1 MLKQTL
7 RLVLLPAAAAVLVA
21 CGGGGGSPQ
30 QAASLNFSG
39 LVAVGAALSGAKVDV
54 YQATGDLVQ
63 SVTASEDGSYTINIP
78 STVQM
83 PLVFKAVKDETVLF
97 SPVSSASITRVN
109 VTPLTNLVAA
119 QLSSTGNPAQLIDQI
134 KSGAVVVDSNKVQT
148 IVSSINEALDPLLS
162 NTNARGFD
170 PISGQ
175 FQANGSGYDQALNS
189 LNIAINPTGQSS
201 NIIVTV
207 KAAVSAS
214 EELPEIKFVSNQ
226 KPPVLPASV
235 VDAKLPPPSTDGL
248 IQEFLSKLNACYQL
262 PSSDRVDGDT
272 TVKAPVC
279 KQIFYKE
286 DSTTFEN
293 NGGKVGKNK
302 AWASLWNQNVQSIRI
317 TSGTMLY
324 ANKNGDMLVSW
335 RNESKDGNVSFSRV
349 WLRPDDGQL
358 RAYGNQYKYPFNVKP
373 MAEARESLNTNKSYF
388 SAGFNIELT
397 NIIGLNNSSIFKK
410 VLVTPPNG
418 KTLEFV
424 PQSSLDYLAITGTT
438 TSIIRL
444 AGQFW
449 DPALSNRNPR
459 ELKENLI
466 WAKNK
471 NDQDL
476 DWSASE
482 IQSIPNIGTWKAEF
496 ILQNNPNNDPNP
508 VQYSVVTS
516 RPLTVE
522 EVRNRSFTKLLDGV
536 KTEIRSN
543 SNQSGFLPLEE
554 GKKIEAV
561 GPDSSDVW
569 MVPDQALRPTYL
581 AIQGYYNDNSNYPRW
596 NDGVA
601 ISMNQRKATISCTS
615 QSNTDYHCSKNISN
629 GYSEKSRMDL
639 IQFYANDM
647 NEMQWLSF
655 FAIYK
660 ANFKN

>member
-1 MLKQTL
+1 MLKSIVKWT
-7 RLVLLPAAAAVLVA
+7 LLPAAAAVLVA
-21 CGGGGGSPQ
+21 CGGGGGSAQ
-30 QAASLNFSG
+30 QASSLTFSG
-39 LVAVGAALSGAKVDV
+39 VVAVGAALSGAKVDV

-119 QLSSTGNPAQLIDQI
+119 QLSSTGNPDQLIDQI
-134 KSGAVVVDSNKVQT
+134 KSGAAVVDSNKVQS
-148 IVSSINEALDPLLS
+148 IVSSLNEALDPLLR
-162 NTNARGFD
+162 NTNTSGFD

-214 EELPEIKFVSNQ
+214 EDLPEIKFVSNQ
-226 KPPVLPASV
+226 KPPALPASV
-235 VDAKLPPPSTDGL
+235 VEAKLPPPSTDGL
-248 IQEFLSKLNACYQL
+248 IEAFLGKLNACYQL
-262 PSSDRVDGDT
+262 PSSERVEGDDS
-272 TVKAPVC
+272 VKAPVC
-279 KQIFYKE
+279 KQIFYKD
-286 DSTTFEN
+286 DSKTFEN

-302 AWASLWNQNVQSIRI
+302 AWASLWNQNVQGLRI
-317 TSGTMLY
+317 TSGTMLF
-324 ANKNGDMLVSW
+324 ADKNGDMLVSW

-358 RAYGNQYKYPFNVKP
+358 KAYGNQYKYPFTVRP

-388 SAGFNIELT
+388 SAGFNIDLA
-397 NIIGLNNSSIFKK
+397 NIIENNSPIFKK

-418 KTLEFV
+418 RTLEFV
-424 PQSSLDYLAITGTT
+424 PQPALDYLAIANTT

-449 DPALSNRNPR
+449 DPELSSRNPR
-459 ELKENLI
+459 ELSEKLV

-471 NDQDL
+471 NDQDI

-496 ILQNNPNNDPNP
+496 ILENNPDNKPNP

-522 EVRNRSFTKLLDGV
+522 EVRNRSFSKLLEPV
-536 KTEIRSN
+536 KTEIKSV
-543 SNQSGFLPLEE
+543 SNQTGFLPLEDGE
-554 GKKIEAV
+554 KIEAV
-561 GPDSSDVW
+561 GPNNSDVW
-569 MVPDQALRPTYL
+569 MVPDQALKPTYL
-581 AIQGYYNDNSNYPRW
+581 AVQGYYNDNSTYPRW
-596 NDGVA
+596 NDGIS
-601 ISMNQRKATISCTS
+601 ISMNQRKVTIPCTS
-615 QSNTDYHCSKNISN
+615 QGNSDLHCSKSVEN
-629 GYSEKSRMDL
+629 GYSERSRMDM
-639 IQFYANDM
+639 IQLFAYDV

-655 FAIYK
+655 FTIYK
-660 ANFKN
+660 TNFKN